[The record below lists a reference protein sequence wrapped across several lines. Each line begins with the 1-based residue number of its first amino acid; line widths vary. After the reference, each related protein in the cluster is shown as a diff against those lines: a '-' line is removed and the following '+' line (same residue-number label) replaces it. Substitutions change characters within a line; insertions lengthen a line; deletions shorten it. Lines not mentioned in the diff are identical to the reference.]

1 MATKT
6 KPDLGSKYKTG
17 EKSPVSGNFICVDCE
32 KAGKK
37 HQESVKEG
45 KEFSKCAGMNV
56 TWRLASYE

>member
-32 KAGKK
+32 KAGKN
-37 HQESVKEG
+37 HQENVKEG
-45 KEFSKCAGMNV
+45 KEFSKCSGMNV
-56 TWRLASYE
+56 TWRLASYT